1 MNKDNNDTIA
11 AVSTSPGEA
20 GIGIVRLSGAA
31 ALAIASRI
39 FVSKNGL
46 NPRDFETYSVH
57 LGRIMDGK
65 NPVDEVLLTVMKA
78 PKSYTRED
86 VVEISCHGGILIIKK
101 ILELCLKNGA
111 RPASPGEFTKR
122 AFLNGRID
130 LSQAEAVCDLIK
142 AKTDISLSCALSQL
156 TGALSR
162 LVNRQ
167 KNALTDIMAGVE
179 AGIDYAEDDIPPSP
193 PAELAVKIEEIK
205 NEITG
210 IVSTF
215 RSGKIFREGVRAA
228 IIGRPNVGKSSL
240 LNLLVGEDRAIVT
253 EFPGTTRDVIEETV
267 NINGIPLILTDT
279 AGIRKHTTDF
289 IEKLGIERSY
299 DAIKSA
305 GLILF
310 ILDASREP
318 NEEDSCIAGLIGGKK
333 TIFVLNKCD
342 LGVKT
347 GGSPFGRSDSPSVK
361 ISAIRNEGLTE
372 LKKTIYDMF
381 IEKGV
386 TAGEFILTSARHKAL
401 LEEAA
406 GSLEKALVSAR
417 KGMSE
422 EFTAV
427 DLRSALN
434 CLGEI
439 TGEVTTEDILGRIFS
454 DFCVGK

>member
-1 MNKDNNDTIA
+1 MNNDNNDTIA

-20 GIGIVRLSGAA
+20 GIGIVRLSGGE

-39 FVSKNGL
+39 FVSKNGRG
-46 NPRDFETYSVH
+46 PRDFETYSVH
-57 LGRIMDGK
+57 LGKVMDGK
-65 NPVDEVLLTVMKA
+65 DPVDEVLLTVMKA

-142 AKTDISLSCALSQL
+142 AKTDVSLSCALSQL

-167 KNALTDIMAGVE
+167 KNALADIMAGVE

-193 PAELAVKIEEIK
+193 PAELAVKIEGIK
-205 NEITG
+205 NEISG
-210 IVSTF
+210 IISTF
-215 RSGKIFREGVRAA
+215 RSGKIFREGLRAA

-279 AGIRKHTTDF
+279 AGIRKHTADF

-310 ILDASREP
+310 MLDASSGP
-318 NEEDSCIAGLIGGKK
+318 NEEDSRIAGLIGGKK

-347 GGSPFGRSDSPSVK
+347 GGSLFGRGDSPTVK
-361 ISAIRNEGLTE
+361 ISALKNEGVEE

-381 IEKGV
+381 IEKGA

-406 GSLEKALVSAR
+406 GSLEKALAAAR

-427 DLRSALN
+427 DLRVALDR
-434 CLGEI
+434 LGEI

-454 DFCVGK
+454 GFCVGK